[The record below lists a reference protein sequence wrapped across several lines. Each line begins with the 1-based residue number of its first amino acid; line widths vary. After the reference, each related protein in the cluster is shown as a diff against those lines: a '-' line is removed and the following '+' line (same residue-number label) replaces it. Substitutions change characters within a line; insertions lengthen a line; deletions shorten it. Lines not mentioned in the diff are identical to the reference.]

1 MDEAA
6 EMGEDDQKEVET
18 NILKLKELEYLS
30 HIP

>member
-18 NILKLKELEYLS
+18 NILKLKELKEYFNK
-30 HIP
+30 